1 MSGIERTIPG
11 MGRIDVAIRA
21 DRTKANALHRGI
33 SEDADDEEEQEE
45 DDDEQDEQ
53 SDDGEGYSE

>member
-1 MSGIERTIPG
+1 

-33 SEDADDEEEQEE
+33 PEGDDEEQEE
-45 DDDEQDEQ
+45 DGDEQDEQ

>member
-1 MSGIERTIPG
+1 